1 MTEAALTQ
9 TILYYL
15 SWACLG
21 SGSFFYIVGSIGLL
35 RMPDVFT
42 RMHATSVSDTFGAF
56 LMLIG
61 MLLQA
66 GLSLVSLKLIVIIA
80 IILYTGPV
88 ATHALARAAR
98 HAGIE
103 PMLDHD
109 LNEDA
114 EDTPSK

>member
-1 MTEAALTQ
+1 METL
-9 TILYYL
+9 INIL

-21 SGSFFYIVGSIGLL
+21 GGSFFYIVGSIGLL

-56 LMLIG
+56 LMLSG
-61 MLLQA
+61 MILQA
-66 GLSLVSLKLIVIIA
+66 GISLVTLKLAIIIA
-80 IILYTGPV
+80 IIFVTGPV

-103 PMLDHD
+103 PLLADDMND
-109 LNEDA
+109 NKEGA
-114 EDTPSK
+114 PSKS

>member
-1 MTEAALTQ
+1 MMETA
-9 TILYYL
+9 IYIL
-15 SWACLG
+15 SWALIG
-21 SGSFFYIVGSIGLL
+21 GGSFFYVVGSIGLL

-56 LMLIG
+56 LMLVG
-61 MLLQA
+61 MMLQVEP
-66 GLSLVSLKLIVIIA
+66 SLVTLRLIIIIA

-103 PMLDHD
+103 PLLENDE
-109 LNEDA
+109 EDA
-114 EDTPSK
+114 PSK

>member
-1 MTEAALTQ
+1 MMETV
-9 TILYYL
+9 INVL
-15 SWACLG
+15 SWACLAA
-21 SGSFFYIVGSIGLL
+21 GSFFYVVGALGLL

-56 LMLIG
+56 LMLAG

-66 GLSLVSLKLIVIIA
+66 GISLVSLKLIVIIA

-103 PMLDHD
+103 PLTDD
-109 LNEDA
+109 NKEG
-114 EDTPSK
+114 SQS